1 MNLIPRK
8 FYLDDFF
15 DDFVPS
21 KYDMKCDIYEKD
33 GKYHLELDIPGFKK
47 EDIKIEAKN
56 GYLTIFAEKNDEE
69 EDKDKHYIKQE
80 RIYSKY
86 QRSFYLGN
94 FDENDVCA
102 EYKNGTL
109 KISIAKKEQ
118 NDDKKYIEV
127 K

>member
-8 FYLDDFF
+8 IYFDDFF

-21 KYDMKCDIYEKD
+21 KDMKCDIYEKD

-56 GYLTIFAEKNDEE
+56 GYLTISAVKNEEE
-69 EDKDKHYIKQE
+69 EDKSKHYIKQE
-80 RIYSKY
+80 RFYSKY

-94 FDENDVCA
+94 FDEDDVDA
-102 EYKNGTL
+102 SYVDGTL
-109 KISIAKKEQ
+109 KITINKKEQ
-118 NDDKKYIEV
+118 SDNKRYIEV